1 MSVDQVSK
9 RLAGVPVYTVSNAS
23 NEFVLVSDMTSQKS
37 LGIFCFRQEDAQ
49 ALLLQVKDREPSLGR
64 GARIVA
70 VSLDKVYKLNAEG
83 ISFRFL
89 PDPLQIKN
97 ALEVRAK
104 VGSGSRDFDG
114 VPLFQASSIQ
124 TISSSEATIADT
136 APSSSARMHNT
147 SSWVSGAAFVD
158 LQEDLEQALLRAF
171 KQQKRTNPSM
181 RVNTDIQVGSFEDV
195 LKRMEGNEEDSGWG
209 DIVFIP
215 PGMDAYQ
222 QIKTVAEASGSRST
236 VIA

>member
-114 VPLFQASSIQ
+114 VPLFQASSIY
-124 TISSSEATIADT
+124 EAEYQSDNLILRSNNRRYC
-136 APSSSARMHNT
+136 PI
-147 SSWVSGAAFVD
+147 FFCK
-158 LQEDLEQALLRAF
+158 EDLEQALLRAF

-215 PGMDAYQ
+215 PGMDAYR
-222 QIKTVAEASGSRST
+222 QIKTVAEASGTRST

>member
-37 LGIFCFRQEDAQ
+37 LGLFCFRQEDAQ

-114 VPLFQASSIQ
+114 SDNLILRSNNRRYCPIF
-124 TISSSEATIADT
+124 
-136 APSSSARMHNT
+136 
-147 SSWVSGAAFVD
+147 FCK
-158 LQEDLEQALLRAF
+158 EDLEQALLRAF

-181 RVNTDIQVGSFEDV
+181 RVNTDVQVGSFEDV

-209 DIVFIP
+209 DIIFIP
-215 PGMDAYQ
+215 PGMDAYR
-222 QIKTVAEASGSRST
+222 QIKTVAAASGSRST
-236 VIA
+236 VFA